1 MEFAK
6 RMDRFGEGVFT
17 MLAQM
22 KHRRLE
28 EGKEIVDLSIG
39 APNIPPAPHILKVLS
54 EECLVPENYIYAI
67 NDQKELLNAV
77 SRWYKNRYS
86 VELDPETEIGCG
98 RGRQGTGSGSLLS
111 DICGRPVSGRRV
123 PVLYA
128 AEKRESL
135 RYKSERDSRGSGDG
149 GQTDACL
156 LSEQP
161 DHGCGA

>member
-77 SRWYKNRYS
+77 SRRRKSVLFWAPRRAWPILPCRLWTRATGYWFRIPAIRY
-86 VELDPETEIGCG
+86 LRTARLWQARPCT
-98 RGRQGTGSGSLLS
+98 
-111 DICGRPVSGRRV
+111 ICRRK
-123 PVLYA
+123 
-128 AEKRESL
+128 KRIITL
-135 RYKSERDSRGSGDG
+135 
-149 GQTDACL
+149 
-156 LSEQP
+156 
-161 DHGCGA
+161 

>member
-67 NDQKELLNAV
+67 SDQKELLNAV

-86 VELDPETEIGCG
+86 VELDPETEIC
-98 RGRQGTGSGSLLS
+98 SLLGS
-111 DICGRPVSGRRV
+111 QEGLAHIALSIVDEGDRYWFRIPAIRYLRTARLWQARPCTICRRK
-123 PVLYA
+123 
-128 AEKRESL
+128 KRIITL
-135 RYKSERDSRGSGDG
+135 
-149 GQTDACL
+149 
-156 LSEQP
+156 
-161 DHGCGA
+161 